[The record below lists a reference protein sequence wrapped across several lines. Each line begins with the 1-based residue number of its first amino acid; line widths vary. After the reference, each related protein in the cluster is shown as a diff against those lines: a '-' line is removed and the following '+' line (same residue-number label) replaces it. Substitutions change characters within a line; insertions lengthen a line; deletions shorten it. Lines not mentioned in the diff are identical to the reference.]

1 MTKTT
6 AQNGRYVYIT
16 QNELNTLRNAVKT
29 NGAAKNILDNIQ
41 LVLDKQQLI
50 DTNKYVSA
58 AETKFSKLK
67 LDASNL
73 ETILIDDDANVPIH
87 PDGAYIQVWG
97 WIDGTKDIKVK
108 RATRSKKVTTEG

>member
-6 AQNGRYVYIT
+6 VQNGRYVYIT
-16 QNELNTLRNAVKT
+16 QNELITLNNAVKT
-29 NGAAKNILDNIQ
+29 NGAAKAILENYQ
-41 LVLDKQQLI
+41 LVLDKQQSI
-50 DTNKYVSA
+50 DTNKYINA

-73 ETILIDDDANVPIH
+73 ETILIDDDANVSIH
-87 PDGAYIQVWG
+87 PDGAYVQVWG
-97 WIDGTKDIKVK
+97 WIDGTKDIKVR